1 MSKIDEIR
9 EAAESDFW
17 TFCRLVTPQYVYG
30 EVHKEVAK
38 WMESNEYDQL
48 LLLPRGHLKS
58 HMMALWVAWW
68 VTKHPETTI
77 LYISATSELAEM
89 QLYDIKNIMTSKIY
103 RRYWPDMIHEEEGK
117 REKWTNSAIAVD
129 HPKRK
134 MEGVRDFTIKT
145 AGLTTNTTGWHADV
159 IISDDVVVPDN
170 AYTEDGR
177 RKVAAAMSQMESIL
191 NADGIVKACGTR
203 YHPADIYDTWK
214 NQHQPVFDEHGEET
228 GEERPVWDI
237 FERVVEEDGVFLWPR
252 TSRGSDGKKF
262 GFDNRVLAKKKAKYV
277 DRVQFFAQ
285 YYNDPNDPESAR
297 LNYSSFQY
305 YDEKFIT
312 YREGRYWFKD
322 RPLNIFAAVDFAF
335 SLSKKADFT
344 AIVVIGIDSEG
355 YIYVLDI
362 DRFKTD
368 KINDY
373 YDHISAL
380 HSKWEFKKLRA
391 EVTVAQQIIVNDIKE
406 KLRKEGMTIS
416 IDEFR
421 PTKALGSKEER
432 MAAVLEPR
440 YEQGIMW
447 HRKGGY
453 TPMLEE
459 ELVLARPPH
468 DDLKDALASAV
479 EIAVKPLQRSARA
492 KRESNV
498 IQFNPRFGGI
508 N

>member
-9 EAAESDFW
+9 EAAEADFW
-17 TFCRLVTPQYVYG
+17 TFVRLITPQYVYG

-38 WMESNEYDQL
+38 WLEDNTLDQL

-58 HMMALWVAWW
+58 HLMAVWVAWW
-68 VTKHPETTI
+68 VTKHPETSI

-89 QLYDIKNIMTSKIY
+89 QLYDIKNMLTSKIY
-103 RRYWPDMIHEEEGK
+103 RRYWPEMINEEEGK

-134 MEGVRDFTIKT
+134 MEGIRDFTIKT

-159 IISDDVVVPDN
+159 IVSDDVVVPDN

-177 RKVAAAMSQMESIL
+177 KKVAAAMSQMESIL
-191 NADGIVKACGTR
+191 NADGFVKACGTR

-214 NQHQPVFDEHGEET
+214 RQMQPVFDEHGEET
-228 GEERPVWDI
+228 GDETPVWDI
-237 FERVVEEDGVFLWPR
+237 FERVVEEDGVFIWPR
-252 TSRGSDGKKF
+252 TARGSDGKKF
-262 GFDNRVLAKKKAKYV
+262 GFDKRVLAKKKAKYV

-297 LNYSSFQY
+297 LSYDGFQY
-305 YDEKFIT
+305 YDPKYIT
-312 YREGRYWFKD
+312 YHDGRYWFKEK
-322 RPLNIFAAVDFAF
+322 PLNVYAAVDFAF
-335 SLSKKADFT
+335 SLSKTADYT
-344 AIVVIGIDSEG
+344 AIVVVGIDSEG

-368 KINDY
+368 KIQTY
-373 YDHISAL
+373 YDHITAL

-391 EVTVAQQIIVNDIKE
+391 EVTVAQKIIVNDIKD
-406 KLRKEGMTIS
+406 KLRAEGMTIS
-416 IDEFR
+416 IEDFR
-421 PTKALGSKEER
+421 PNKSMGSKEER
-432 MAAVLEPR
+432 IAAVLEPR
-440 YEQGIMW
+440 YEQQVIW

-479 EIAVKPLQRSARA
+479 EIAVKPIQRGHR
-492 KRESNV
+492 RRNNV
-498 IQFNPRFGGI
+498 IQFNSRFGGI